1 MTTASPLTPS
11 GELPSLDGVAT
22 SVLRLNPLLRELQ
35 SRAPVCRVR
44 TPAGDEAWLVTRH
57 AELKQLLLDERLG
70 RTHADPPNAPPLR
83 PQPHAGHAHQRRGPA
98 DRPQDPRRS
107 AVDARPPNFSA
118 RRVLNLKPKVEAL
131 AEGVLADLVAQGPPA
146 DLHANFSMP
155 LSLLVLCELIGVP
168 AEDHGRLITLLTSMA
183 ELDSLESAE
192 AGRQALF
199 DYLAELAGRK
209 RTEPGDDVISRLA
222 ASGVTDERIAPV
234 TAGLLFAGLDAVAS
248 HIDLGVALLSAH
260 PEQCAA
266 ALRNPEAMTHAVEE
280 VLRAAKAGSSI
291 LPRYASEDVDVAGV
305 TIRRGELVLLDF
317 TLPNFDAQVFT
328 DAETFDIT
336 RSPNPHLTFG
346 HGIWHCVGA
355 PLARVQLKTAYT
367 VLFTRLPDLRLA
379 VPVEELQM
387 VGGQLSSALD
397 GLPVTW

>member
-70 RTHADPPNAPPLR
+70 RTHADPPNAPRFVRNPMLDMLISDED
-83 PQPHAGHAHQRRGPA
+83 PQTARKTHAEV
-98 DRPQDPRRS
+98 RS
-107 AVDARPPNFSA
+107 MLAPNFSA

-131 AEGVLADLVAQGPPA
+131 AEGVLAGLVAQGPPA

>member
-35 SRAPVCRVR
+35 NRAPVCRVR

-70 RTHADPPNAPPLR
+70 RTHADPPSAPRFVRNPMLDMLISDED
-83 PQPHAGHAHQRRGPA
+83 PQTARKTHAEV
-98 DRPQDPRRS
+98 RS
-107 AVDARPPNFSA
+107 MLAPNFSA

-131 AEGVLADLVAQGPPA
+131 AEGVLAGLVAQGPPA

-209 RTEPGDDVISRLA
+209 RTAPGDDVISRLA

-291 LPRYASEDVDVAGV
+291 LPRYASEDVDIAGV